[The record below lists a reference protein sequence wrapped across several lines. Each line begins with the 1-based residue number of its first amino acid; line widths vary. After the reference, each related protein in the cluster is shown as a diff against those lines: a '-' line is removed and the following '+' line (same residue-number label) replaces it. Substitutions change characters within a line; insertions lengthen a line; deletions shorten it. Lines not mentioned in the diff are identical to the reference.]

1 MSIIHQALR
10 RWLPCVLLLWFV
22 AACDRH
28 SMAGEGDGRPLVVA
42 TTTMAADLVRVVAG
56 ERVQVVGLM
65 GPDVD
70 PHSYVPRLGDTRLLE
85 RAGLVVYN
93 GHHLE
98 GRLQK
103 TLEEMGARGRRV
115 IALAETLD
123 PSRLLGAGD
132 GFPGTHDPHVWGD
145 PRLWAG
151 VVPPL
156 VEALVALDPAGAAD
170 YRERGAAYVA
180 ELANL
185 DRWIRETVASIPS
198 EHRVLV
204 SSHDAF
210 HYLGAAYGLQVRGL
224 QGVSSASEAGLRD
237 RSELVGFLRSSGVPA
252 VFAEST
258 LNAKGIAAV
267 AGEAG
272 VRLSSEVLFSDAL
285 GKPGDTFMHDGSIHD
300 RGTYLGMMKHNI
312 ITISSN
318 LKKSSLD

>member
-1 MSIIHQALR
+1 MSIIHQVLG
-10 RWLPCVLLLWFV
+10 RWLPCLLLPWFV
-22 AACDRH
+22 ASCDRN
-28 SMAGEGDGRPLVVA
+28 SMDGDGRPLVVA
-42 TTTMAADLVRVVAG
+42 TTTMAADLVREVAG
-56 ERVQVVGLM
+56 ERVNVVGLM

-85 RAGLVVYN
+85 RAGLVAYN

-98 GRLQK
+98 GRLQR

-123 PSRLLGAGD
+123 ASRLLGAGD
-132 GFPGTHDPHVWGD
+132 GFPGMYDPHVWGD
-145 PRLWAG
+145 PRLWAE

-156 VEALVALDPAGAAD
+156 VEALVALDPAGEAHF
-170 YRERGAAYVA
+170 RERGAAYVA
-180 ELANL
+180 ELAEL
-185 DRWIRETVASIPS
+185 DSWIRETVAAIPP

-204 SSHDAF
+204 TSHDAF
-210 HYLGAAYGLQVRGL
+210 HYLGTAYGLEVRGL

-237 RSELVGFLRSSGVPA
+237 RSELVAFLRASGVPA
-252 VFAEST
+252 VFSEST

-272 VRLSSEVLFSDAL
+272 VRLASDVLFSDAL
-285 GKPGDTFMHDGSIHD
+285 GKPGHTFSHDGSTHD

-312 ITISSN
+312 ITISNN
-318 LKKSSLD
+318 LKNSLLD